1 MPTQLSNTFAFAM
14 WSQIQE
20 VTFGEMQ
27 QHDIMMYHSWHGV
40 TYTPLQ
46 SVSVNVMTLKYGFDS
61 AIFFNHSLHAPHGFS
76 GLMS

>member
-1 MPTQLSNTFAFAM
+1 MPTQFYNTFAFAM

-40 TYTPLQ
+40 YIYT
-46 SVSVNVMTLKYGFDS
+46 V
-61 AIFFNHSLHAPHGFS
+61 AICIGKRDDFEIWI
-76 GLMS
+76 